1 MTKQS
6 DDSVRPPAEKRTVA
20 KRSHG
25 DGGIDERGAGIY
37 RLRYRINGRR
47 FSKTF
52 KGTLT
57 EARKEL
63 RALIRSGDAG
73 EHVDPSKITVGQW
86 IDQWIAAGAPGRRKE
101 KVGERTL
108 ERYADLVN
116 VHVKPVLGNRRL
128 QQLRPQ
134 EIDKLYSDM
143 AEAATI
149 APRTQHHVHV
159 VLGACLGT
167 AARKGLLVANPML
180 RVEQVPSVKS
190 RPVSD
195 PDADT
200 EGDDIGEGL
209 TEAELA
215 ALISGFKTSSIYPI
229 VVLAAATG
237 ARRNEIL
244 ALRWTDLDTEK
255 KTLRIERA
263 WEPTKKFGLRLKS
276 PKTERGRRTIDL
288 DDATVLLLTGLR
300 ETHQRLS
307 AGIPDGADV
316 DLSLIRLPAAALIF
330 PNPPEPGADLSFT
343 VPRIPRSVSQAFARR
358 ADKIGFGRIRLH
370 DLRGVHSTALLDA
383 LIPVH
388 TVAQRIGDD
397 PATLLRN
404 YTKRKRSKAADKS
417 LSDAIAGFA
426 TGFLGS

>member
-1 MTKQS
+1 M
-6 DDSVRPPAEKRTVA
+6 
-20 KRSHG
+20 
-25 DGGIDERGAGIY
+25 
-37 RLRYRINGRR
+37 
-47 FSKTF
+47 
-52 KGTLT
+52 
-57 EARKEL
+57 
-63 RALIRSGDAG
+63 
-73 EHVDPSKITVGQW
+73 
-86 IDQWIAAGAPGRRKE
+86 
-101 KVGERTL
+101 KVSERTL
-108 ERYADLVN
+108 ERYADLLN
-116 VHVKPVLGNRRL
+116 VHVKPVLGSRHL
-128 QQLRPQ
+128 QQLQPQ

-159 VLGACLGT
+159 VLGSCLAT
-167 AARKGLLVANPML
+167 AARKGLLVSNPML
-180 RVEQVPSVKS
+180 RVEQIPSVKAT
-190 RPVSD
+190 PI
-195 PDADT
+195 DADADDDQ
-200 EGDDIGEGL
+200 DDIGEGL

-215 ALISGFKTSSIYPI
+215 ALITGFKSSTIFPI
-229 VVLAAATG
+229 VALAAATG

-244 ALRWTDLDTEK
+244 ALRWTDLDTGK

-263 WEPTKKFGLRLKS
+263 WEPTKKFGLRLKP
-276 PKTERGRRTIDL
+276 PKTARGLRTIDM
-288 DDATVLLLTGLR
+288 DDATVSLLAGLR

-330 PNPPEPGADLSFT
+330 PNPPEPGADFSFT

-358 ADKIGFGRIRLH
+358 AGTIKRDQDPQTPARGQAEPDRPRTFGNVRFH
-370 DLRGVHSTALLDA
+370 DLRGIHSTAPLDA

-426 TGFLGS
+426 TGFLRP